1 LTLNYGIS
9 ILQSRLQQYKTIGFT
24 DYSVGIYFAHSIT
37 WSMRSKWQ
45 RLRAVGQLNT
55 TAVSP
60 PQVEMATSVATLLLQ
75 KSTRFHSW

>member
-37 WSMRSKWQ
+37 WCEANGKDS
-45 RLRAVGQLNT
+45 G
-55 TAVSP
+55 
-60 PQVEMATSVATLLLQ
+60 LLD
-75 KSTRFHSW
+75 SWTQPLFLHLK